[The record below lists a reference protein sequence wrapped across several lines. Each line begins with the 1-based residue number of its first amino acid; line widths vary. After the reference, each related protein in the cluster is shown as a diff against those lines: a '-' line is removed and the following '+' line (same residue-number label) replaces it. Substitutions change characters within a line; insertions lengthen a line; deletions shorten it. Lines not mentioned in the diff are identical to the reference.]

1 MRSGGFQ
8 RCGMVQQRSCHAA
21 GACWTGTTFFDWA
34 HILSVPAQSC
44 VLRQSGG
51 AAPAVNKL
59 TKVERALRCQSHPET
74 CCPCG
79 KDTIRLVDVLVPDIM
94 AVWERTDHVY
104 AERDTDQKIWG
115 LDWVVEKLLLRNE
128 NSHLLRNRC
137 PWNSVA
143 LLQLFSRDAI
153 FPFMKHSR
161 SSGSLSAHCLIL
173 GFLDKGHGTRGRL
186 AYILQNISV
195 TIHISVEAS
204 KAGVFVH
211 YLSPHRH

>member
-21 GACWTGTTFFDWA
+21 CACWTGTTFFDWA

-79 KDTIRLVDVLVPDIM
+79 KDTVRLVELLVTGIV
-94 AVWERTDHVY
+94 AC
-104 AERDTDQKIWG
+104 
-115 LDWVVEKLLLRNE
+115 EKAPTMSTPSATQTRRSEACYSSRIRHGTLLLTFCE
-128 NSHLLRNRC
+128 TDAHGITWPC
-137 PWNSVA
+137 WA
-143 LLQLFSRDAI
+143 LQ
-153 FPFMKHSR
+153 
-161 SSGSLSAHCLIL
+161 
-173 GFLDKGHGTRGRL
+173 
-186 AYILQNISV
+186 
-195 TIHISVEAS
+195 
-204 KAGVFVH
+204 
-211 YLSPHRH
+211 